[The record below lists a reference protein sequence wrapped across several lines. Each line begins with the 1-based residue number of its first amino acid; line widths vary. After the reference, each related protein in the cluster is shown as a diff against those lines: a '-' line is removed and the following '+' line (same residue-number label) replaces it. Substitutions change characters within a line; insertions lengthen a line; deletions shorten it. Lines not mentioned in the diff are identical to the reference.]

1 VRALS
6 ATQVDRKKHAAIA
19 AEERVEPDLQEPALQ
34 EPALRLGRPNV
45 GQSDHAT
52 LRVKSINARF
62 DHIASFQREVE
73 SKPEEG
79 LLRN

>member
-1 VRALS
+1 VSALS
-6 ATQVDRKKHAAIA
+6 ATQVDRNKHAAIA
-19 AEERVEPDLQEPALQ
+19 AEERVEPVQEPASQ
-34 EPALRLGRPNV
+34 EPDLRLGHPNV

>member
-19 AEERVEPDLQEPALQ
+19 AEERVEP
-34 EPALRLGRPNV
+34 ALRFGHPNV
-45 GQSDHAT
+45 GQSDHTT

-62 DHIASFQREVE
+62 DHIASFQREVTVNQKKTGFATE
-73 SKPEEG
+73 I
-79 LLRN
+79 